1 VSATKSSLNLSQNSS
16 YRQTRVFLF
25 AGFGGLLLLMIVMGL
40 SAISSMYQIELR
52 EKNIREQY
60 LVRDRALD
68 NLRAS
73 TYLSGTYIRDFL
85 LATSDRLADLSKAQF
100 LNKQK
105 QIEARL
111 GDYRSLVTR
120 EAQEPFGRFSEE
132 LRAWFGAMDP
142 VLEWDAQSRKQRGY
156 RFMQD
161 LVLPMRSLV
170 LDSADHLQQL
180 AEQDLER
187 RSEEVSEMV
196 TGLRTRLMILTAL
209 TVLAGLV
216 LAGVA
221 LWRLLRLEGES
232 MLRFQEVLRTREE
245 LKRLSAELLS
255 AQETERR
262 RISRELHDEVGQVL
276 SAIAFG
282 LGNARSA
289 LKDDRRE
296 EVVAQHDQLLE
307 MIERNIGV
315 VRNIALLLRPTMLD
329 DLGLVPALR
338 WLAKEFTRTT
348 STHVE
353 LAVEVFP
360 EDLPEEHRTCIFRVV
375 QEAVRNSV
383 RHSGATL
390 VRIYLRQDGL
400 RQTGPVIRCSVQDDG
415 KGFEPSREKG
425 LGMIGMEERV
435 LHLVGRLR
443 VDSEAGRG
451 TIVAFELPLP
461 GGGDLAEGVA
471 GDHAQISPLRTA

>member
-1 VSATKSSLNLSQNSS
+1 MSATKSSLNLSQNSS

-111 GDYRSLVTR
+111 GDYRSLVTP
-120 EAQEPFGRFSEE
+120 EAQEPFMRFREE

-221 LWRLLRLEGES
+221 LWRLCD
-232 MLRFQEVLRTREE
+232 
-245 LKRLSAELLS
+245 LKANPC
-255 AQETERR
+255 
-262 RISRELHDEVGQVL
+262 
-276 SAIAFG
+276 FG
-282 LGNARSA
+282 FRKCS
-289 LKDDRRE
+289 
-296 EVVAQHDQLLE
+296 
-307 MIERNIGV
+307 
-315 VRNIALLLRPTMLD
+315 
-329 DLGLVPALR
+329 
-338 WLAKEFTRTT
+338 
-348 STHVE
+348 E
-353 LAVEVFP
+353 LA
-360 EDLPEEHRTCIFRVV
+360 
-375 QEAVRNSV
+375 RN
-383 RHSGATL
+383 
-390 VRIYLRQDGL
+390 
-400 RQTGPVIRCSVQDDG
+400 
-415 KGFEPSREKG
+415 
-425 LGMIGMEERV
+425 
-435 LHLVGRLR
+435 
-443 VDSEAGRG
+443 
-451 TIVAFELPLP
+451 
-461 GGGDLAEGVA
+461 
-471 GDHAQISPLRTA
+471 